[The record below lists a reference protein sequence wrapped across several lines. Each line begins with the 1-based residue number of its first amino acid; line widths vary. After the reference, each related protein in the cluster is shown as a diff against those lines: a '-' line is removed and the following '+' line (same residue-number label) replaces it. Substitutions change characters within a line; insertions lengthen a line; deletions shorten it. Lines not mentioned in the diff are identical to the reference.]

1 MTKETKEYYRKKLKP
16 ENFKSWFIEDFGT
29 GAEFTKIDLVKKENF
44 FEDGKKALWDSINI
58 EIEVYIK
65 SSIFL
70 NRTLYF
76 EVHFVDFDKKKV
88 SGYIQKERFADVLY
102 TKNDDDFQDYK
113 FFENIKHSIIN

>member
-1 MTKETKEYYRKKLKP
+1 MKTNEYYREALKL
-16 ENFKSWFIEDFGT
+16 EDFNTWFIEDFGT

-44 FEDGKKALWDSINI
+44 FNDGSKCEYDSINI

-76 EVHFVDFDKKKV
+76 KVHFVDFDKKKV
-88 SGYIQKERFADVLY
+88 SGYVLKEHFKNVLS
-102 TKNDDDFQDYK
+102 NQNLVIDDERG
-113 FFENIKHSIIN
+113 ENNI